1 MNAMTIDPPSDTRA
15 ERAPDLLPPGWLDY
29 RNTGT
34 RVLLRPGVVDSV
46 GDEMAALGCERV
58 MVICGG
64 NTRRSRLFERVMA
77 ALGPR
82 AVTVYDQVVEHSSV
96 DLVTQGAERARE
108 LRVDGLL
115 AVGGGSASDSAKA
128 IAILLGEG
136 GKLEDHASR
145 FEPPDRFFPKPLPAP
160 KLPIAT
166 VVTTAS
172 AAEVTP
178 GLGIRD
184 AQGRKLLFWD
194 NTLANRLIV
203 LDPQANV
210 EVPVPVMA
218 TTAMNGFAHSVEGL
232 YSRLRNPI
240 SDGLALHSIRLFM
253 DALPRMVQDPTSLD
267 ARAGVLTA
275 AHLSGMVISNARVGI
290 HHAVCHCLGAKGG
303 LSHGVANSV
312 MLPHAMAYNLPV
324 AERELAAMAPALG
337 VPPGPARE
345 MASAA
350 IERVRELQRLAR
362 VPTRLRDTGLDRGL
376 LPVIAQHTMADRGL
390 YFNPRRTDSAEAVL
404 QLLEAAW

>member
-1 MNAMTIDPPSDTRA
+1 MNAMTNKESPRA

-34 RVLLRPGVVDSV
+34 RVLLRPGVVDTV

-58 MVICGG
+58 MVVCGG
-64 NTRRSRLFERVMA
+64 NTRRSKLFERVMS
-77 ALGPR
+77 ALGSR
-82 AVTVYDQVVEHSSV
+82 AVKVYDQVVEHSSV
-96 DLVTQGAERARE
+96 DMVTQGAALARE

-115 AVGGGSASDSAKA
+115 AVGGGSASDTAKA

-136 GKLEDHASR
+136 GRLEEHASR

-160 KLPIAT
+160 KLPLAT

-194 NTLANRLIV
+194 NTLAMRLIV
-203 LDPQANV
+203 LDPEANV

-253 DALPRMVQDPTSLD
+253 DALPRMVQDPASVD
-267 ARAGVLTA
+267 ARAGVMTA

-290 HHAVCHCLGAKGG
+290 HHAMCHCLGARGG

-337 VPPGPARE
+337 VPPGPSRE
-345 MASAA
+345 MAQAA
-350 IERVRELQRLAR
+350 IEQVRALQRQAR
-362 VPTRLRDTGLDRGL
+362 VPTRLRDTGLDRSL
-376 LPVIAQHTMADRGL
+376 LPAIAQDTMADRGL
-390 YFNPRRTDSAEAVL
+390 YFNPRRTDSVEAVV
-404 QLLEAAW
+404 QLLEEAW